1 MRVKIFWTWA
11 ETQEL
16 IDKVNNSLEDL
27 GLSDFMD
34 IEVTEDESL
43 KNELSITKTPALI
56 IEEEAID
63 FKDTIFEWIIP
74 SDEEIKSMF
83 ISIIW
88 GGEGGWCGSG
98 SCWSCSWGC
107 G

>member
-1 MRVKIFWTWA
+1 MKVKIFWQSGQI
-11 ETQEL
+11 EEL
-16 IDKVNNSLEDL
+16 LNKVNNSLDEL
-27 GLSDFMD
+27 GLSDFMEV
-34 IEVTEDESL
+34 EVTNDENL
-43 KNELSITKTPALI
+43 KNELNIQKEPALI

-88 GGEGGWCGSG
+88 WWDGGSCNSG
-98 SCWSCSWGC
+98 SCGSCSGWC
-107 G
+107 C